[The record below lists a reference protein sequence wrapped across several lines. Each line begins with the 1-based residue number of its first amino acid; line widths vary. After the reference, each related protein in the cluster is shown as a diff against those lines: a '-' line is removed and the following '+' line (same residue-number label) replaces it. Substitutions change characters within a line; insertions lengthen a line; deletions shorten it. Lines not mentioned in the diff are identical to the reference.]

1 MRYNFD
7 NVGFLLKLFSKSI
20 FWIPSKIIQ
29 FELKKL
35 VKNNYNLKL

>member
-20 FWIPSKIIQ
+20 RITIKIIQ

-35 VKNNYNLKL
+35 VKNN